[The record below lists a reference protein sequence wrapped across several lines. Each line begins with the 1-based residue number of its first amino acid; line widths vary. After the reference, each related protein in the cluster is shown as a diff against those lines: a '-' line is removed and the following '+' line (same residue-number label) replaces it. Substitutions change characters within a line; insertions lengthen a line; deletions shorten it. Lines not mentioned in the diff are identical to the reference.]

1 MMKRW
6 MLLGLIVASLVLPQ
20 SSHAAELQCFEQ
32 TGFCTDGRFLE
43 YWRQNGGLE
52 VFGYPL
58 TTIETV
64 YNNDSE
70 MHFLTQQFERAR
82 FEFHPELA
90 APYDMLLGRLGD
102 DLLRYRNID
111 SALLPRE
118 AGPKQGCLWFETT
131 GHNVCNQ
138 DNELG
143 FMAYWQTHGL
153 NDPKLDAFGRSLQ
166 LFGYPLTEPA
176 METNANGDTVLTQ
189 HFERARF
196 EWHPNQ
202 PDQFKVL
209 LGLVGKETQQLV
221 YGEGSSPFELTL
233 VDDTLFFSADDGVHG
248 QELWVSDGTES
259 DTRLVKDI
267 VVGEESTW
275 PTQLEPANHGVFF
288 VVNQQAAYQ
297 LWFSDGT
304 EVGTRIVKEFGAK
317 AKPTNLKTL
326 GNGVIFWADDG
337 VHGLEPWY
345 SNGTETGTYLL
356 RDLNP
361 GIEASAIS
369 DGYINYWIDYT
380 PIDNGMAFI
389 AYDSQ
394 NGAQIWWTNGEKNG
408 TRLVS
413 RLAKSFGRFEL
424 ERLDDLHL
432 IATSGHLEYEMG
444 VWNINLANGDPQFLA
459 SYPFI
464 VTTRNPNPVSQ
475 LTQVGGM
482 VYYMSKT
489 QNGELSLWRTNGHQ
503 DQTTLVDLQ
512 GYKLRNILA
521 SSKQLY
527 LELST
532 SEDVK
537 AGWWY
542 FDANNSLSQLTA
554 LDLRLYAAEDR
565 VFGWESLAAGLR
577 LYSNDGRNQ
586 PLRYR
591 GSVMG
596 KSATFPY
603 STHEHFFDLS
613 DFQHGKE
620 LWYSDGSTLRMVKDI
635 HP

>member
-6 MLLGLIVASLVLPQ
+6 MLLGLIVASLGLPQ
-20 SSHAAELQCFEQ
+20 ASHAAELQCFEQ

-43 YWRQNGGLE
+43 YWRQNGGLA

-58 TTIETV
+58 TTIDLV
-64 YNNDSE
+64 YNNDSRQ
-70 MHFLTQQFERAR
+70 HFLTQQFERAR

-102 DLLRYRNID
+102 DLLRYRNLD

-118 AGPKQGCLWFETT
+118 AGPQQGCLWFETT

-138 DNELG
+138 ANGLG
-143 FMAYWQTHGL
+143 FMAYWQNHGL
-153 NDPKLDAFGRSLQ
+153 NDPQLDNFGRSLQ
-166 LFGYPLTEPA
+166 LFGYPLTEVQT
-176 METNANGDTVLTQ
+176 ETNANGDSVLTQ

-209 LGLVGKETQQLV
+209 LGLVGKESQQLV
-221 YGEGSSPFELTL
+221 YGEGSNPSHLTMIDSH
-233 VDDTLFFSADDGVHG
+233 VFFTADNGVHG
-248 QELWVSDGTES
+248 QELWVSDGTDS
-259 DTRLVKDI
+259 GTRMVKDI
-267 VVGEESTW
+267 VAGAEATW

-288 VVNQQAAYQ
+288 VVNQQAADQ

-304 EVGTRIVKEFGAK
+304 ELGTRIVKEFEANAK
-317 AKPTNLKTL
+317 LTNFKSL

-337 VHGLEPWY
+337 VHGIEPWY
-345 SNGTETGTYLL
+345 SNGTEAGTYML

-361 GIEASAIS
+361 GSEASAIS
-369 DGYINYWIDYT
+369 DGYISYWIDYA
-380 PIDNGMAFI
+380 PIDKGMAFI

-394 NGAQIWWTNGEKNG
+394 NGAQIWWTNGERNG

-413 RLAKSFGRFEL
+413 RLPKSFGRFEL

-432 IATSGHLEYEMG
+432 IATSGHLDYELG

-459 SYPFI
+459 SYPMI
-464 VTTRNPNPVSQ
+464 ATTRNPNPVSQ
-475 LTQVGGM
+475 LTAVGGM
-482 VYYMSKT
+482 VYYLSKT
-489 QNGELSLWRTNGHQ
+489 QNGELSLWRTNG
-503 DQTTLVDLQ
+503 DPAQTSQINLQ
-512 GYKLRNILA
+512 GYQIERLVA
-521 SSKQLY
+521 SSEQVY
-527 LELST
+527 FALST
-532 SEDVK
+532 AEFGKV
-537 AGWWY
+537 GWWY
-542 FDANNSLSQLTA
+542 FNAKNELTQLTPLA
-554 LDLRLYAAEDR
+554 LQLHPTGNR
-565 VFGWESLAAGLR
+565 VFGWESLPAGLR

-586 PLRYR
+586 PLKYR

-596 KSATFPY
+596 KGTTFPY
-603 STHEHFFDLS
+603 STNEQFFDLS

-635 HP
+635 RP